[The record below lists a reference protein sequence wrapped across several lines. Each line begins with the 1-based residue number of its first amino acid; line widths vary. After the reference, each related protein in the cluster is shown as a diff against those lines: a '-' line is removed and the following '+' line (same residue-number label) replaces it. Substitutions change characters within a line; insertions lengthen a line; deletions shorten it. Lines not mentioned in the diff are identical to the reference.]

1 MPDQVAFP
9 AQIKLISVKSL
20 ITNDTEGELKLRFL
34 PTDEVLETLH
44 KLHRGD
50 ANVMVVVMP
59 DTEINNREN
68 NHGNQAIRAEKQR
81 KPKGKAQGVCQ

>member
-20 ITNDTEGELKLRFL
+20 ITNDTEGEIKLRFF
-34 PTDEVLETLH
+34 PTDEVLDALH
-44 KLHRGD
+44 RLHRGD

-59 DTEINNREN
+59 DSEINN
-68 NHGNQAIRAEKQR
+68 KQTVTSDAQIQTR
-81 KPKGKAQGVCQ
+81 RSHKPKG